1 MRSLA
6 VAPFCHSRE
15 ALLVVVIALL
25 AVGCHNGQAHADML
39 MTTRNEATQTVT
51 VRWKSAD
58 LFGPNNLAIVDAG
71 AETLNGIDAGTYT
84 LSVDGGTA
92 TTSLTVARST
102 GEPKTTLLVVNDDLS
117 LTLQ

>member
-1 MRSLA
+1 M
-6 VAPFCHSRE
+6 
-15 ALLVVVIALL
+15 ALLTVVVALL
-25 AVGCHNGQAHADML
+25 AVACIRGQASADML
-39 MTTRNEATQTVT
+39 MTTRNEAAQTVT

-71 AETLNGIDAGTYT
+71 AETVNGVDAGTYT

-92 TTSLTVARST
+92 TTSFTVARST
-102 GEPKTTLLVVNDDLS
+102 GEPKTSLLVVNPDLS